1 MGARKFASD
10 DMASI
15 IDKAGKRQICLVS
28 KKQKNGKKDK
38 IKERT
43 SVGEY
48 KESDKQLRCQRNRK
62 KGQKKKRKKE
72 GQRRD
77 IKK

>member
-48 KESDKQLRCQRNRK
+48 
-62 KGQKKKRKKE
+62 
-72 GQRRD
+72 
-77 IKK
+77 